1 MTTYGEYV
9 KTKEAQKEANAQIRA
24 HIKLYIERGKQKVI
38 KMKMGKPGTLN
49 YGRAVVMFLGKV
61 DPRLLKIKPKYP
73 PTITVLSMNYGL
85 LERNHRKGRLF
96 DQYIYRSKSAA
107 EKRFASEVR
116 MMNYGV

>member
-9 KTKEAQKEANAQIRA
+9 KTKEAQKEANEHIRE
-24 HIKLYIERGKQKVI
+24 HIKLYTSGGERKVI
-38 KMKMGKPGTLN
+38 KIKMGKPGTLN
-49 YGRAVVMFLGKV
+49 YGRAVVMFLGRV
-61 DPRLLKIKPKYP
+61 DPKLLKIKPKYP

-96 DQYIYRSKSAA
+96 DQYIYRSKAAA

-116 MMNYGV
+116 TMNYGV